1 MVRVS
6 LTACTV
12 NITLS
17 LLSLNPQSAVV
28 LFNNRPGFGSF
39 SHLGLLGDLDFSF
52 GHCFTPDFTAL
63 QRLAWQFFSPTFILF
78 LLVILIIFS
87 KTKCFSKL
95 SGKHSFLK
103 ALWFLILL
111 SYSNLLLTAY
121 SIVNCTKI
129 EGLPYSVL
137 LADAS
142 IRCFTGVHLAL
153 AVLAITLLIVVIL
166 PFPVYLT
173 VLLCFSRWK
182 PFVDVYAGV
191 YKDKLRWWVFCDLGR
206 RVVIVSFGVFVQN
219 FYLRQFAFLILFV
232 HIALLYGWF
241 RPYMSEVDNA
251 IELLAVKYLVIV
263 SALSIV
269 SLDQSGIVA
278 DVAVA
283 VSWVLILSVL
293 AICLVRIAMNV
304 WKQIR
309 NVYEKRTGKEVPRV
323 GKAIARKVSSLFI
336 RIRSIGKKNTF
347 ELEETG
353 VLAEEE
359 RASAVP
365 DYTQYREPLLYDED
379 LTTVRRKGKDK
390 RDSRPSSAASNGS
403 SGTSQS
409 ASQNQALSETV
420 WNAEEDERKL

>member
-1 MVRVS
+1 M
-6 LTACTV
+6 
-12 NITLS
+12 
-17 LLSLNPQSAVV
+17 V

-52 GHCFTPDFTAL
+52 GRCFSPDFTAL
-63 QRLAWQFFSPTFILF
+63 ERLAWQFFSPTFILF

-111 SYSNLLLTAY
+111 SYSNLLLTSY
-121 SIVNCTKI
+121 SIVNCTHI
-129 EGLPYSVL
+129 EGLSYYVL

-142 IRCFTGVHLAL
+142 IRCYTGVHLAL
-153 AVLAITLLIVVIL
+153 AILAKALLVAVIL

-173 VLLCFSRWK
+173 VLLCFPRWK
-182 PFVDVYAGV
+182 PFVDVYASV

-206 RVVIVSFGVFVQN
+206 RIAIVTLAVFVQN
-219 FYLRQFAFLILFV
+219 FYLRQFAFLVLFV

-241 RPYMSEVDNA
+241 RPYINEVDNA
-251 IELLAVKYLVIV
+251 IELLAIEYLVIV

-269 SLDQSGIVA
+269 SLDQSGVVV

-283 VSWVLILSVL
+283 VSWVLILLVL
-293 AICLVRIAMNV
+293 AICLVRIARYV

-309 NVYEKRTGKEVPRV
+309 SYYEKKTGNQVPRV
-323 GKAIARKVSSLFI
+323 QKAIALKMNSIFI
-336 RIRSIGKKNTF
+336 RVRNIGKSKRSAM
-347 ELEETG
+347 ELEETR

-359 RASAVP
+359 QASTVP
-365 DYTQYREPLLYDED
+365 DYTQYREPLLCDED
-379 LTTVRRKGKDK
+379 LTNARGKGKDK
-390 RDSRPSSAASNGS
+390 RASRPSSSASNEN

-409 ASQNQALSETV
+409 AAQDQALSETV
-420 WNAEEDERKL
+420 